1 MKKNVFYF
9 SHDYN
14 AANDVKI
21 LFLRQ
26 QLGMEGYGIYWYIIE
41 QLANAGGRL
50 PLTIIPVL
58 AMQMHTSEVKV
69 KGVIQ
74 NFDLF
79 HMEEANF
86 SSIRLNNHLDTMN
99 EFSSKRSLAGKKGME
114 KRWNKDEKL
123 ITNDNTCYN
132 TDITKDNKVNK
143 SKVNKSKIEIPNEQ
157 EFLIYAKEE
166 VEKAGLDYES
176 LKYTIKA
183 KFSSWLETGWIDG
196 NGNEIKNWKTK
207 FKNTL
212 PYLKPIK
219 TETSTSKIVLK

>member
-1 MKKNVFYF
+1 M
-9 SHDYN
+9 
-14 AANDVKI
+14 KI

-79 HMEEANF
+79 HLEEANF

-99 EFSSKRSLAGKKGME
+99 DFSSKRSLAGKLGMQ
-114 KRWNKDEKL
+114 KRWSKDEKM

-143 SKVNKSKIEIPNEQ
+143 SKVNKSKVNIPSET
-157 EFLIYAKEE
+157 EFLDFAIEE
-166 VEKAGLDYES
+166 TSKAGLDFS
-176 LKYTIKA
+176 NLKYTIRA
-183 KFSSWLETGWIDG
+183 KYNAWVDEGWKDG
-196 NGNEIKNWKTK
+196 NGNDIKNWKSK

-212 PYLKPIK
+212 PYLKPIVNN
-219 TETSTSKIVLK
+219 TPTNKIVLK